1 MPSLRTLIG
10 VCVVVCLLAGRVFA
24 LPRANS
30 SLEALQKD
38 RHELELRFET
48 ELQKLVI
55 YCDEREL
62 TTASQNL
69 RSLLNP
75 QTDDGLH
82 LSALPSTVQ
91 PPIPPQLSDEERYWR
106 TQLRHH
112 QTEYATQLYLLS
124 RRALHAGY
132 PSLAYD
138 LVRDV
143 AIHDPDHVKARE
155 LLGFVRRGDEWVT
168 RFTAEMRKKQQVWTE
183 DFGWLNKAH
192 QERYRN
198 GDRLVNGHW
207 MSAEKEA
214 QVRQDFRYAWEIQT
228 EHFLIRTNHSR
239 EKALEL
245 GRALEDFHEIF
256 YQTFA
261 GFFNTPEQLQ
271 KLFDG
276 SSGDVRSHKKPHEVH
291 YYRTRDEY
299 IRRLEPQF
307 PQIQMTNGI
316 YLTSDR
322 KAHFY
327 HDPQA
332 NNEATLFH
340 EATHQ
345 LFYESHHRPRAI
357 AEQANFWIIEGIACY
372 MESFRRGTDGTS
384 LGDPRYIRFAGARY
398 NRLHENY
405 YIPLR
410 EFSSLSMRD
419 FQNHPQ
425 ISKNYTQASG
435 LAQFLMHYDHGAY
448 REALV
453 NHLAQLYSVNRKTLE
468 HPRNLDELT
477 DVPFEE
483 LDEQYEQFLRE
494 FDQSA
499 SAVRSNEARE

>member
-1 MPSLRTLIG
+1 MQPLRYFFSL
-10 VCVVVCLLAGRVFA
+10 CLLTSLFGGTAFA

-38 RHELELRFET
+38 RHELELRFEA

-55 YCDEREL
+55 YCDEHEL
-62 TTASQNL
+62 TTAAQNL

-75 QTDDGLH
+75 PSDEGLH
-82 LSALPSTVQ
+82 VAALPDTVQ
-91 PPIPPQLSDEERYWR
+91 PPIPPQLSDAERYWR

-112 QTEYATQLYLLS
+112 QTDYASQLYLLS

-138 LVRDV
+138 LVREV

-168 RFTAEMRKKQQVWTE
+168 RFTAAMRKKQHVWTE

-192 QERYRN
+192 LERYRN

-245 GRALEDFHEIF
+245 GRALEDFHDIF
-256 YQTFA
+256 HQTFA

-276 SSGDVRSHKKPHEVH
+276 SSGDIRTPKKPHEVH

-299 IRRLEPQF
+299 IRRLESQF

-332 NNEATLFH
+332 NNEATLYH

-345 LFYESHHRPRAI
+345 LFYESHHRPRPI
-357 AEQANFWIIEGIACY
+357 AEQAHFWVIEGIACY
-372 MESFRRGTDGTS
+372 MESFRRGTEGLS
-384 LGDPRYIRFAGARY
+384 LGDPRYIRFAGARH
-398 NRLHENY
+398 NRLNENY

-410 EFSSLSMRD
+410 EFSAMSMRE

-435 LAQFLMHYDHGAY
+435 LVQFFMHYDHGVY

-453 NHLAQLYSVNRKTLE
+453 KHLAQLYSANRKSLE
-468 HPRNLDELT
+468 HQRGLDELT
-477 DVPFEE
+477 DVSFEA
-483 LDEQYEQFLRE
+483 LDEQYERFLRE
-494 FDQSA
+494 FEVHPA
-499 SAVRSNEARE
+499 AAHLGKE